1 MRSIVARLVM
11 VLMLLGSLL
20 ILAAAPASAHCVQ
33 TPAGWV
39 DLSPGHFAAAGGHN
53 SAIEHS
59 GGTVGGCPFVTGP
72 ELNDRAPSDNPG

>member
-1 MRSIVARLVM
+1 MRSIFIRLVM
-11 VLMLLGSLL
+11 VLVLLGSLL
-20 ILAAAPASAHCVQ
+20 IAAAAPVSAHCVQ

-53 SAIEHS
+53 SAIAHS

-72 ELNDRAPSDNPG
+72 ELNAPAPSDNPG

>member
-1 MRSIVARLVM
+1 MRSMLARLVLVM
-11 VLMLLGSLL
+11 VLLGSLL
-20 ILAAAPASAHCVQ
+20 ILGAASVSAHCVQ

-72 ELNDRAPSDNPG
+72 ELNSMAPSENPG

>member
-1 MRSIVARLVM
+1 MRTYVSRLVLL
-11 VLMLLGSLL
+11 VILLGSLL
-20 ILAAAPASAHCVQ
+20 VLAAAPASAHCVQ

-39 DLSPGHFAAAGGHN
+39 DMSPGHFAAAGGHE

-72 ELNDRAPSDNPG
+72 ELNEMAPSDNPG